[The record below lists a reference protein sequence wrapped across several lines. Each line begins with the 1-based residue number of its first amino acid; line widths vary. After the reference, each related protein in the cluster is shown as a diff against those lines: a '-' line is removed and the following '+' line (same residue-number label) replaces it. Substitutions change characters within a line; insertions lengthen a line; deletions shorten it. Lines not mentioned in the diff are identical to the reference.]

1 MIEIKHKITGVVLID
16 INRADLR
23 EADLCRANLHGAD
36 LHGADLHAK
45 QYILRIQGSR
55 HEINVIDSDVRI
67 GCKRYSLN
75 HWLKLFASIGE
86 SEGYTP
92 AQITEYGLHLSH
104 IKALLDARGISTCQ
118 KRQEQQ

>member
-1 MIEIKHKITGVVLID
+1 MIEIKHKITGVVLMD

-23 EADLCRANLHGAD
+23 GADLCGAYLYGANLC
-36 LHGADLHAK
+36 AK

-92 AQITEYGLHLSH
+92 VQITEYGLHLAY

-118 KRQEQQ
+118 EQQ